1 MIRYIEGDIFNS
13 PAQVVVNTVNT
24 VGVMGKGIA
33 KEYKDRYPEMFRL
46 YKEACRNKKLTIGKL
61 MLWYGEDRWILNF
74 PTKEDWRG
82 KSKIEYIEKGLQEF
96 CEHYADYNI
105 DSIAFPKLGCGN
117 GGLDWEDVKQLMEK
131 YLFSLPIDIY
141 IYVNYLKKNEKTN
154 EYQMSNAKDFS
165 FEGLMIDLMNA
176 SLMKKIQL
184 NYRNHNWSVNW
195 IIDKGV
201 EISAEN
207 GVESI
212 CILESGMQTIW
223 DYVKEERVFSEDRL
237 FIDRNLFF
245 ELLFFMGYL
254 SKVRLQNEE
263 MRMNMGFQ
271 LNDAKRRKY
280 IYRGG

>member
-1 MIRYIEGDIFNS
+1 
-13 PAQVVVNTVNT
+13 
-24 VGVMGKGIA
+24 
-33 KEYKDRYPEMFRL
+33 
-46 YKEACRNKKLTIGKL
+46 
-61 MLWYGEDRWILNF
+61 
-74 PTKEDWRG
+74 
-82 KSKIEYIEKGLQEF
+82 
-96 CEHYADYNI
+96 
-105 DSIAFPKLGCGN
+105 
-117 GGLDWEDVKQLMEK
+117 MEK

-254 SKVRLQNEE
+254 SKVKLQNEE